1 MMIKTDRLSIRRVRT
16 DDRIAIQD
24 IWADAAKSFYAQY
37 DKPNALDDQSVSLRI
52 SKWASF
58 SNSDKLIGRRLS
70 DCHNPESRD
79 IIQQDHLID
88 IIMTWIQ
95 KNQEGKIDRKCY

>member
-1 MMIKTDRLSIRRVRT
+1 MIKTDRLSIRRVRT

-24 IWADAAKSFYAQY
+24 IWAEAAFMHNMTS
-37 DKPNALDDQSVSLRI
+37 PMLLDDQSVSLRI

-58 SNSDKLIGRRLS
+58 SNSDKLIGRRLL

-79 IIQQDHLID
+79 IIQQDYLID

-95 KNQEGKIDRKCY
+95 KNQEGKINRKCY